1 MVVALNKR
9 DLPVTDS
16 QAATLALLP
25 GAPVVEVSTHTG
37 EGISDLLGALH
48 ATVTR
53 QAGQASEPAL
63 ATVRQLDALR
73 RALAHV
79 EAARA
84 ARATGYPV
92 DILSI
97 DLRAALR
104 AVGEVTGEAVDEAV
118 LDEIFSRFCIGK

>member
-1 MVVALNKR
+1 
-9 DLPVTDS
+9 
-16 QAATLALLP
+16 
-25 GAPVVEVSTHTG
+25 

-48 ATVTR
+48 ATVTH
-53 QAGQASEPAL
+53 QAGQAGEPAL

-97 DLRAALR
+97 DLRAALH